1 LAGTAVTFVTGSTLN
16 GRVLAQTMCALQ
28 AATIVP

>member
-1 LAGTAVTFVTGSTLN
+1 VTGSTLN

-28 AATIVP
+28 AATIVPVPVPVSV